1 MIVISLCEINE
12 VTLAGTDFKIEK
24 AWIAIIIVILDI
36 FSLFIVQ
43 IFLNLLIIMQ
53 KNFAKQFDMQ
63 TVEMRDFTVRME
75 KLPPFF
81 KDFDDEIQ
89 LKFEIWMQIQ
99 DRI

>member
-1 MIVISLCEINE
+1 
-12 VTLAGTDFKIEK
+12 
-24 AWIAIIIVILDI
+24 
-36 FSLFIVQ
+36 
-43 IFLNLLIIMQ
+43 MQ